1 MLLVTSFNEI
11 LYREYGER
19 MVREF
24 SEHSD
29 GSVRLVVVFEGDNL
43 PSIALKNIEIIS
55 FNIMNKFRSFF

>member
-29 GSVRLVVVFEGDNL
+29 GSVKLIVVFEGDNY
-43 PSIALKNIEIIS
+43 PALLLKTLKLFVSTARIIDYL
-55 FNIMNKFRSFF
+55 